1 MAPRK
6 SLVRFEEAILEILFS
21 RPPSGPPIR
30 PEEDFLEVSMNNL
43 NFLEEEINS
52 RGTIVES
59 VDERPIDLKRLYD
72 ANDDYDEILFDANR
86 EIVVRD

>member
-1 MAPRK
+1 MDN
-6 SLVRFEEAILEILFS
+6 L
-21 RPPSGPPIR
+21 
-30 PEEDFLEVSMNNL
+30 DFLED
-43 NFLEEEINS
+43 EILS

-72 ANDDYDEILFDANR
+72 ADDDYDEILFDPNR